1 MLATHHHGCD
11 KCLQAH
17 CCFAHHARIAS
28 IASVCYCVALPTMKL
43 LNDPRN
49 AVTEMLQG
57 LVSSAGHLN
66 RLDGFPEVRSC
77 HKITRCV

>member
-1 MLATHHHGCD
+1 
-11 KCLQAH
+11 
-17 CCFAHHARIAS
+17 
-28 IASVCYCVALPTMKL
+28 MKL

-57 LVSSAGHLN
+57 LVSSVGHLN

-77 HKITRCV
+77 N